1 MRMKFYFLLLILL
14 ICLLGGMV
22 IALTFSSRG
31 IMFYIAEGCIAIG
44 IILIIFFFRHI
55 IRPLNSIAAG
65 MDLLREQDFSSRL
78 THVRQP
84 EVDKIVDI
92 FNRMMEQL
100 KSQRLNAHERNALL
114 ERLIAVSPMGIVM
127 LDFDGRIVSANPVA
141 VQMLL
146 PEGSDV
152 SQLSGQTLAGIGTPL
167 ATAIDRLKQESIETI
182 RLSSSRIYRCSRL
195 SFMDRGSARPFVT
208 IESLTDEVMAAEK
221 QAYGKIIRMI
231 AHEVNNTM
239 TGLGATLGMID
250 DALAAS
256 PDNDDMRA
264 VLGVC
269 SDRCSDMTSFISAY
283 ANVIK
288 LPDPDPHPTL
298 LNDIVSSSSRFME
311 SMCGGRDITLRL
323 QLADTSATVLADI
336 PLIRQAL
343 INIIKNSVE
352 SIGSGGVIT
361 VSTGTCPPRI
371 TITDNGAG
379 ISDEAAAQLFSP
391 FFSTKPD
398 GQGLGLLLVSEVLHR
413 HGCRFSLH
421 TSADD
426 RLTRFV
432 ITFPQA

>member
-22 IALTFSSRG
+22 IFLTFDKRDT
-31 IMFYIAEGCIAIG
+31 MFYIAEAVIAAG
-44 IILIIFFFRHI
+44 IILTAMFYRHI
-55 IRPLNSIAAG
+55 IRPFNTIASG
-65 MDLLREQDFSSRL
+65 MDLLKEQDFSSRL
-78 THVRQP
+78 AHVRQP
-84 EVDKIVDI
+84 DVDKIVDI

-141 VQMLL
+141 IKMLL
-146 PEGSDV
+146 PEESEICQV
-152 SQLSGQTLAGIGTPL
+152 SGLTLAGIGTPL

-195 SFMDRGSARPFVT
+195 SFMDRGSARPFVM

-239 TGLGATLGMID
+239 TGLGATLCMID
-250 DALAAS
+250 DALATS
-256 PDNDDMRA
+256 PDNDDLRS

-269 SDRCSDMTSFISAY
+269 NDRCSDMTSFISAY

-311 SMCGGRDITLRL
+311 SLCGGRDITLRL

-432 ITFPQA
+432 IIFPQV